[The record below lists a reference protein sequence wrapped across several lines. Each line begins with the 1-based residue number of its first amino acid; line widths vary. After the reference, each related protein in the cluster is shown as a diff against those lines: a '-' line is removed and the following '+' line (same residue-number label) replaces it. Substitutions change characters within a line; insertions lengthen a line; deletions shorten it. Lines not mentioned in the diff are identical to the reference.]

1 MKGLLYH
8 FKSRLFVKIIFFVGI
23 TLVAGVVTWAYFNI
37 QYHKEKTRKEITEL
51 AETLS
56 DTVIL
61 GTHYAMMLNSRE
73 DITQII
79 SNMGRQKEIQNIRIY
94 NKEGQIKFS
103 NHHEEI
109 DRTTNIKDE
118 ACYIC
123 HRTSPPI
130 VKLKLADRIRIFE
143 AERGTRYL
151 GIISPIH
158 NEPGCASNECHVHPE
173 DKKILG
179 ALDLVVSLDKT
190 DSELR
195 EYENGIVI
203 FAIVVFLVISTIVFI
218 IVQKFVN
225 KPIQLLIDNTEN
237 IAKGNNAPQVE
248 LNQYDEM
255 GLLADA
261 INKMGGEIRESQA
274 ELNRKKDEYQT
285 LFEQVPCYITVQDKN
300 YRLIQFNRDFETTFD
315 PKPGDFCYYAY
326 KGRDEK
332 CEICPVE
339 KTFEDGKSHSS
350 EETGFYKDGTPAY
363 WVVRTTP
370 IRNDDGE
377 IVAAM
382 EMCLDITPRRLLE
395 EKLEQSEKNYHAI
408 FNNIPNPVFVVDIDT
423 LQILDCNE
431 MVQSVYDYSPEE
443 LLNTPFLDLFANSE
457 AEDYGEKLRKGAPL
471 TQVAHR
477 DKNGRVLSVDI
488 WVSVSVYSGRE
499 VLLITTSDITQ
510 RLEAEQQLIHA
521 GKMAT
526 LGEMATGVAHELNQP
541 LTVIKTA
548 SAVFSRRF
556 GDSGE
561 GGDETLATMA
571 GKVRSNV
578 DRATK
583 IINHM
588 RDFARKSEVRRQ
600 KLDVNDVLERAF
612 DMFSQQFKVR
622 GIQVEWR
629 LDRSLPVINAD
640 PDRLEQVFTNLLVN
654 ARDAIEARWETDAEI
669 NKEGRITIVSRGTRS
684 KVFVEICDTGIGVSE
699 EFAEKIFE
707 PFFTTKEV
715 GKGTG
720 IGLSISYGIV
730 KEFGGN
736 IRCVPAKTEGAC
748 FVMEFPAAE

>member
-8 FKSRLFVKIIFFVGI
+8 FRSRLFVKIIFFVGI

-37 QYHKEKTRKEITEL
+37 KYHKDKTRKEITEL

-56 DTVIL
+56 DTVML

-79 SNMGRQKEIQNIRIY
+79 RNIGRQKEIRNIRIY
-94 NKEGQIKFS
+94 NKEGKIKFS
-103 NHHEEI
+103 NDHDEI
-109 DRTTNIKDE
+109 EQATNIKDE

-130 VKLKLADRIRIFE
+130 VKLELAERIRIFKSDE
-143 AERGTRYL
+143 GTRYL

-158 NEPGCASNECHVHPE
+158 NEPGCSSFECHVHPE
-173 DKKILG
+173 DKKVLG
-179 ALDLVVSLDKT
+179 ALDLVVSLDET

-203 FAIVVFLVISTIVFI
+203 FAIVVFLIISTIVFI

-225 KPIQLLIDNTEN
+225 EPIQLLIDNTES
-237 IAKGNNAPQVE
+237 IAKGHYSPQVE
-248 LNQYDEM
+248 LEQYDEM
-255 GLLADA
+255 GQLANA
-261 INKMGGEIRESQA
+261 INKMGAEIRESQS

-326 KGRDEK
+326 KGRDKK
-332 CEICPVE
+332 CDICPVE
-339 KTFEDGKSHSS
+339 KTFEDGESHYS
-350 EETGFYKDGTPAY
+350 EETGFYKDGTPAF

-370 IRNDDGE
+370 IRNENGE

-395 EKLEQSEKNYHAI
+395 EKLEKSEKNYHAI

-431 MVQSVYDYSPEE
+431 MVQSVYGYAPEE
-443 LLNTPFLDLFANSE
+443 LLNTPFLRLFANSDQE
-457 AEDYGEKLRKGAPL
+457 NYGEKLRTGAPL
-471 TQVAHR
+471 TQVTHR
-477 DKNGRVLSVDI
+477 DKNGRVLYVEI
-488 WVSVSVYSGRE
+488 WVSVSEYSDRE

-548 SAVFSRRF
+548 SAVFARRF
-556 GDSGE
+556 GLSED
-561 GGDETLATMA
+561 GGDETLGTMA
-571 GKVRSNV
+571 DKIRSNV

-588 RDFARKSEVRRQ
+588 RDFARKSEVRLQ
-600 KLDVNDVLERAF
+600 QVGVNEVLERAF

-622 GIQVEWR
+622 GIQVQWQLE
-629 LDRSLPVINAD
+629 DQLPFIKAD

-654 ARDAIEARWETDAEI
+654 ARDAIEARWGTDAEI
-669 NKEGRITIVSRGTRS
+669 NKEGKITIISRRIS
-684 KVFVEICDTGIGVSE
+684 ARVLVEICDTGIGVSE
-699 EFAEKIFE
+699 EFSEKIFE

-730 KEFGGN
+730 KDFGGN
-736 IRCVPAKTEGAC
+736 IRCVPAKTEGTC
-748 FVMEFPAAE
+748 FILEFPTAE

>member
-8 FKSRLFVKIIFFVGI
+8 FRSRLFVKIIFFVGI

-37 QYHKEKTRKEITEL
+37 KYHKDKTRKEITEL

-56 DTVIL
+56 DTVML

-79 SNMGRQKEIQNIRIY
+79 RNIGRQKEIRNIRIY
-94 NKEGQIKFS
+94 NKEGKIKFS
-103 NHHEEI
+103 NDHDEI
-109 DRTTNIKDE
+109 EQATNIKDE

-130 VKLKLADRIRIFE
+130 VKLELAERIRIFKSDE
-143 AERGTRYL
+143 GTRYL

-158 NEPGCASNECHVHPE
+158 NEPGCSSFECHVHPE
-173 DKKILG
+173 DKKVLG
-179 ALDLVVSLDKT
+179 ALDLVVSLDET

-203 FAIVVFLVISTIVFI
+203 FAIVVFLIISTIVFI

-225 KPIQLLIDNTEN
+225 EPIQLLIDNTES
-237 IAKGNNAPQVE
+237 IAKGHYSPQVE
-248 LNQYDEM
+248 LEQYDEM
-255 GLLADA
+255 GQLANA
-261 INKMGGEIRESQA
+261 INKMGAEIRESQS

-326 KGRDEK
+326 KGRDKK
-332 CEICPVE
+332 CDICPVE
-339 KTFEDGKSHSS
+339 KTFEDGESHYS
-350 EETGFYKDGTPAY
+350 EETGFYKDGTPAF

-370 IRNDDGE
+370 IRNENGE

-395 EKLEQSEKNYHAI
+395 EKLEKSEKNYHAI

-431 MVQSVYDYSPEE
+431 MVQSVYGYAPEE
-443 LLNTPFLDLFANSE
+443 LLNTPFLRLFANSDQE
-457 AEDYGEKLRKGAPL
+457 NYGEKLRTGAPL
-471 TQVAHR
+471 TQVTHR
-477 DKNGRVLSVDI
+477 DKNGRVLYVEI
-488 WVSVSVYSGRE
+488 WVSVSEYSDRE

-548 SAVFSRRF
+548 SAVFARRF
-556 GDSGE
+556 GLSED
-561 GGDETLATMA
+561 GGDETLGTMA
-571 GKVRSNV
+571 DKIRSNV

-588 RDFARKSEVRRQ
+588 RDFARKSEVRLQ
-600 KLDVNDVLERAF
+600 QVGVNEVLERAF

-622 GIQVEWR
+622 GIQVQWQLE
-629 LDRSLPVINAD
+629 DQLPLIKAD

-654 ARDAIEARWETDAEI
+654 ARDAIEARWGTDAEI
-669 NKEGRITIVSRGTRS
+669 NKEGKVTIISRRISARVL
-684 KVFVEICDTGIGVSE
+684 VEICDTGIGVSE
-699 EFAEKIFE
+699 EFSEKIFE

-730 KEFGGN
+730 KDFGGN
-736 IRCVPAKTEGAC
+736 IRCVPAKTEGTC
-748 FVMEFPAAE
+748 FILEFPTAE

>member
-8 FKSRLFVKIIFFVGI
+8 FRSRLFVKIIFFVGI

-37 QYHKEKTRKEITEL
+37 KYHKDKTRKEITEL

-56 DTVIL
+56 DTIML

-79 SNMGRQKEIQNIRIY
+79 RNIGRQKEIRNIRIY
-94 NKEGQIKFS
+94 NKEGKIKFS
-103 NHHEEI
+103 NDHNEI
-109 DRTTNIKDE
+109 EQATNIRDE

-130 VKLKLADRIRIFE
+130 VKLELAERIRIFKSDE
-143 AERGTRYL
+143 KTRYL

-158 NEPGCASNECHVHPE
+158 NEPGCSSYECHVHPE
-173 DKKILG
+173 DKKVLG
-179 ALDLVVSLDKT
+179 ALDLVVSLDET
-190 DSELR
+190 DTELR

-203 FAIVVFLVISTIVFI
+203 FAIVVFLIISTIVFI

-225 KPIQLLIDNTEN
+225 EPIQLLIDNTER
-237 IAKGNNAPQVE
+237 IAKGNYSPQVE
-248 LNQYDEM
+248 LEQYDEM
-255 GLLADA
+255 GQLANA
-261 INKMGGEIRESQA
+261 INKMGGEIRESQS

-326 KGRDEK
+326 KGRDKK
-332 CEICPVE
+332 CDICPVE
-339 KTFEDGKSHSS
+339 KTFEDGESHYS
-350 EETGFYKDGTPAY
+350 EETGFYKDGTPAF

-370 IRNDDGE
+370 IRNEKGE

-395 EKLEQSEKNYHAI
+395 EKLEKSEKNYHAI

-431 MVQSVYDYSPEE
+431 MVQSVYGYTPEE
-443 LLNTPFLDLFANSE
+443 LLNTPFLRLFADSDQENC
-457 AEDYGEKLRKGAPL
+457 GEKLRNGAPL
-471 TQVAHR
+471 TQVSHR
-477 DKNGRVLSVDI
+477 DKNGRVLYVDI
-488 WVSVSVYSGRE
+488 WVSVSEYSDRE

-548 SAVFSRRF
+548 SAAFARRF
-556 GDSGE
+556 GLSE
-561 GGDETLATMA
+561 NGGDETLGTMA
-571 GKVRSNV
+571 DKIRSNV

-588 RDFARKSEVRRQ
+588 RDFARKSEVRLQ
-600 KLDVNDVLERAF
+600 QVGVNEVLERAF

-622 GIQVEWR
+622 GIQVQWQLE
-629 LDRSLPVINAD
+629 DQLPLIKAD

-654 ARDAIEARWETDAEI
+654 ARDAIEARWGTDAEI
-669 NKEGRITIVSRGTRS
+669 NKEGKITIISRRIS
-684 KVFVEICDTGIGVSE
+684 ARVLVEICDTGIGVSE
-699 EFAEKIFE
+699 EFSEKIFE

-730 KEFGGN
+730 KDFGGN
-736 IRCVPAKTEGAC
+736 IRCVPAKTEGTC
-748 FVMEFPAAE
+748 FILEFPTAE

>member
-130 VKLKLADRIRIFE
+130 VKLKLADRIRIFK

-339 KTFEDGKSHSS
+339 QTFEDGKSHSS

-561 GGDETLATMA
+561 GGDETLATIA

-736 IRCVPAKTEGAC
+736 IRCVPAKTEGTC

>member
-8 FKSRLFVKIIFFVGI
+8 FQSRLFVKIIFFVGI

-37 QYHKEKTRKEITEL
+37 RYHKDKTRKEITEL

-56 DTVIL
+56 DTIML

-79 SNMGRQKEIQNIRIY
+79 RNIGRQKEIQNIRIY
-94 NKEGQIKFS
+94 NKDGQIKFS
-103 NHHEEI
+103 NDHEEI
-109 DRTTNIKDE
+109 ERTTNIKDE

-123 HRTSPPI
+123 HRTTPPM
-130 VKLKLADRIRIFE
+130 VKLQLAERIRIFKTDE
-143 AERGTRYL
+143 GTRYL

-179 ALDLVVSLDKT
+179 ALDLVVSLADT

-203 FAIVVFLVISTIVFI
+203 FAIAVFLVTSTIVFI

-225 KPIQLLIDNTEN
+225 EPIQLLIDNTEN
-237 IAKGNNAPQVE
+237 IAKGRYPPMVE
-248 LNQYDEM
+248 LNQNDEM
-255 GLLADA
+255 GQLAEA
-261 INKMGGEIRESQA
+261 IKKMGGEIRESQA

-300 YRLIQFNRDFETTFD
+300 YRLIQFNRDFEITFD

-339 KTFEDGKSHSS
+339 KTFEDGKSHYS

-395 EKLEQSEKNYHAI
+395 EKLEQSERNYHAI

-423 LQILDCNE
+423 LKILDCNE
-431 MVQSVYDYSPEE
+431 MVQSVYEYAPEE
-443 LLNTPFLDLFANSE
+443 LLNTPFPDLFVNSE
-457 AEDYGEKLRKGAPL
+457 NENYGEKLRQGAPL
-471 TQVAHR
+471 MQVTHR
-477 DKNGRVLSVDI
+477 DKNGRVLYVDI

-499 VLLITTSDITQ
+499 VLLIITSDITQ
-510 RLEAEQQLIHA
+510 RLDAEQQLIHA

-556 GDSGE
+556 GNSGE
-561 GGDETLATMA
+561 NSDDTLATMA
-571 GKVRSNV
+571 DKVRSNV

-588 RDFARKSEVRRQ
+588 REFARKSEVRLQ
-600 KLDVNDVLERAF
+600 KVDVNEVLERAF

-622 GIQVEWR
+622 GIQVEWK
-629 LDRSLPVINAD
+629 LEDHLPVIKAD

-654 ARDAIEARWETDAEI
+654 ARDAIEARWESASEST
-669 NKEGRITIVSRGTRS
+669 KEGMITINSRRAS
-684 KVFVEICDTGIGVSE
+684 KDVVVEICDTGIGVSE

-730 KEFGGN
+730 KDFGGN
-736 IRCVPAKTEGAC
+736 IRCHTGKTEGTC
-748 FVMEFPAAE
+748 FIIEIPAAG